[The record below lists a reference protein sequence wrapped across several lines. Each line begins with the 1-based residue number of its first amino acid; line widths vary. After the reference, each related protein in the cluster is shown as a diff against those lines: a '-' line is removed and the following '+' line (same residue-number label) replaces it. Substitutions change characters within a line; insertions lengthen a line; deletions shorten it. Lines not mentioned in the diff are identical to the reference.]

1 VKHLR
6 TSWVRATDNVL
17 SALRVTA
24 TVWADVNGGAINV
37 VKQMVIAIE
46 TGDLLGGPYREHFRT
61 SV

>member
-1 VKHLR
+1 VKHLL
-6 TSWVRATDNVL
+6 TSWVRATDDVL

-24 TVWADVNGGAINV
+24 TVRADINGNAINV
-37 VKQMVIAIE
+37 VKQMVVTIE